1 VKTKYLGPAAEL
13 TLTND
18 TVVRPGDTADIA
30 RATIAV
36 LERAGH
42 RFDPSSDTAASD
54 EADAPDKDDE
64 ADEDGTAAAA
74 DKE

>member
-1 VKTKYLGPAAEL
+1 VKTRYLGPADEL

-18 TVVRPGDTADIA
+18 AVVRPGDTADIA

-42 RFDPSSDTAASD
+42 RFDPSSDADASD
-54 EADAPDKDDE
+54 TDDAADE